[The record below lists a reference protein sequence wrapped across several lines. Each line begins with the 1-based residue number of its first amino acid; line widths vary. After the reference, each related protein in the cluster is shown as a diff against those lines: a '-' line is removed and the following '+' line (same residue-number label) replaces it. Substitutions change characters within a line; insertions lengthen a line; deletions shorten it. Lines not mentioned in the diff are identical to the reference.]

1 MKIYK
6 KLFAYVQDKKY
17 LGVLAIIFS
26 AISALLTVY
35 GYCLIYK
42 FLDKLIINSNLSGAE
57 SIALKSVITLTSGAI
72 FYFVSGMFSHILG
85 FRLETNLR
93 KRGIDGLEKA
103 SFRFFDLNPSGQIR
117 KIIDDNAAQTHQVVA
132 HMIPDSSQ
140 AIVTPIL
147 VLVLGFIVS
156 IRVGITLLALTIIGG
171 LILGAMMGEQEFMK
185 IYQEALSKL
194 SAETVEYVRGM
205 QVVKIFKANVE
216 SFKSFYKAIKD
227 YSKYAY
233 DYSLSCKRPYVLYQ
247 WLFFGL
253 IAILI
258 IPIVYFMTSLASAKV
273 ILLEL
278 IMILFLSGVLFVSF
292 MRMMWYSMYISQ
304 GNYAVDTLEALYE
317 DMQKDK
323 LVHGNVN
330 NFKNYNIEFENVS
343 FAYNDKAVIE
353 NLSFNLEE
361 GKSYAL
367 VGSSGSGKSTVAKL
381 ISGFYNVNEGSI
393 KIGGI
398 AISEYSDEALIKA
411 ISFVFQDSKLFK
423 KSIYDNVA
431 LANKDATKD
440 DVMRALKLAGC
451 DLILD
456 KFPERENTIIG
467 SKGVYLSGGEK
478 QRIAIARAILKDS
491 KIIIM
496 DEASASIDP
505 DNEFELQKAF
515 KNLMKVLN
523 GVSFKAKQGE
533 VTALVG
539 ASGCGKTTILKLI
552 SRLYDYDKGQI
563 LIDGKDIKEIS
574 TESLFDKVSIVFQD
588 VVLFNQSV
596 MENIRIGKQDAS
608 DEEVKRAAKL
618 ANCTDFI
625 EKMDK
630 GFDTVIG
637 ENGAELS
644 GGERQRLSIARAF
657 LKDAPILILD
667 EITAS
672 LDVNNE
678 KKIQES
684 LNNLVKDKTVV
695 IISHRMKSIENAD
708 KIVVLQNGR
717 VESEG
722 KHEELLQKSK
732 IYKNLIEKTKMAEEF
747 IY

>member
-35 GYCLIYK
+35 GYYLIYK

-140 AIVTPIL
+140 AIITPVL
-147 VLVLGFIVS
+147 VLALGFIVS
-156 IRVGITLLALTIIGG
+156 IRVGIILLALTIIGG

-185 IYQEALSKL
+185 IYQESLSKL

-381 ISGFYNVNEGSI
+381 ISGFYNVNKGSI
-393 KIGGI
+393 
-398 AISEYSDEALIKA
+398 
-411 ISFVFQDSKLFK
+411 
-423 KSIYDNVA
+423 
-431 LANKDATKD
+431 
-440 DVMRALKLAGC
+440 
-451 DLILD
+451 
-456 KFPERENTIIG
+456 
-467 SKGVYLSGGEK
+467 
-478 QRIAIARAILKDS
+478 
-491 KIIIM
+491 
-496 DEASASIDP
+496 
-505 DNEFELQKAF
+505 
-515 KNLMKVLN
+515 
-523 GVSFKAKQGE
+523 
-533 VTALVG
+533 
-539 ASGCGKTTILKLI
+539 KLI